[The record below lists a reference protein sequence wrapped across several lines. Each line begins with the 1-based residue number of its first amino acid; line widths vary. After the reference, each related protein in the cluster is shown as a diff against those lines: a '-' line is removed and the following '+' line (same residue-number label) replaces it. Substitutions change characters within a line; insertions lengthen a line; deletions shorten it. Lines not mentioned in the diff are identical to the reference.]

1 MVVFSPLSF
10 VLHFI
15 SLWSQVGCLHYEG
28 IPIYVIKNEAAPA
41 SCHSEERGDL
51 HGINRSLTVT
61 TSAQGFI

>member
-1 MVVFSPLSF
+1 MKNNERSWLFFSPLSF

-28 IPIYVIKNEAAPA
+28 IPIYVIKNEAAAA

-51 HGINRSLTVT
+51 TVT
-61 TSAQGFI
+61 ASAQGFI